1 MQGVEE
7 DMLQTKHIL
16 LGIVLFAFPV
26 TPRPP
31 ARGLTFFFFFL
42 SFFVSFFDSQHVIWV
57 R

>member
-31 ARGLTFFFFFL
+31 ARGLTFFFFCPFLFL
-42 SFFVSFFDSQHVIWV
+42 SLTASM
-57 R
+57 

>member
-31 ARGLTFFFFFL
+31 ARGLTFFFFL